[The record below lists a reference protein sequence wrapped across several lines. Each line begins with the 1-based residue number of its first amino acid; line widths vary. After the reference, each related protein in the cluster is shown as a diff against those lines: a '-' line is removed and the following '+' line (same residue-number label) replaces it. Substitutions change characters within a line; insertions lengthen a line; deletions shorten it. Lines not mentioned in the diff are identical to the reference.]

1 MAGESV
7 MRLLELAREGDAA
20 ALDRVYETLYQEL
33 AKIARAQLRRHR
45 RGTLNTGTLI
55 HESYLKLVDR
65 AEADLAG
72 QTHFLALSA
81 RAMRQVL
88 VDHFRRS
95 SAAKRGGAERA
106 LPLAEELVADRD
118 RGDRLLAL
126 DEALT
131 RLAER
136 DERLAAV
143 VELKFFGGMT
153 YDEIATRLEVAPRTV
168 RRDWFKAKAWLALEL
183 GDDAEISV

>member
-7 MRLLELAREGDAA
+7 TRLLELARAGDPAA
-20 ALDRVYETLYQEL
+20 FDRVYETLYQEL
-33 AKIARAQLRRHR
+33 TKIARAQLRRHR

-55 HESYLKLVDR
+55 HESFLKLVDH
-65 AEADLAG
+65 AEVDLAG
-72 QTHFLALSA
+72 RTHFLALSA

-106 LPLAEELVADRD
+106 LPLAEELVADRS
-118 RGDRLLAL
+118 RGERLLAL

-131 RLAER
+131 RLAEHH
-136 DERLAAV
+136 ERLAEV
-143 VELKFFGGMT
+143 VEMKFFGGMT
-153 YDEIATRLEVAPRTV
+153 YDEIAARLEVAPRTV

-183 GDDAEISV
+183 GEEAGIPE